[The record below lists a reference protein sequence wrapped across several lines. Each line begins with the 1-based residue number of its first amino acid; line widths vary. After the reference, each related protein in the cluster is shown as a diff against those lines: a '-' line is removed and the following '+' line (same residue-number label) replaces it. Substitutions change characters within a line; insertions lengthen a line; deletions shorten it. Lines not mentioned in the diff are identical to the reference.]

1 MKKRAVIGIS
11 TGLLVDSGG
20 IFPGY
25 HRIYVNRDYVDSVL
39 ASGGV
44 PLMLP
49 MSDDQEALEKALSL
63 IDGLILSGG
72 HDVSPINYGEEP
84 HQKLGEICPERDRY
98 DYFLYRKAKERGIPI
113 LGICRGIQVINTCEG
128 GTLYQDLSE
137 KSGDVYKHM
146 QGHSPKT
153 ATHSVGI
160 AKDSRLQK
168 ILGKEE
174 LRVNSFH
181 HQILKDIAADFDVSA
196 RAKDGVVEAIEH
208 RSADFII
215 GVQWHPEMRSM
226 VDPDMKKLFQ
236 ALITEAG
243 R

>member
-84 HQKLGEICPERDRY
+84 HQKLGEICPERRGTAMTISSIERQ
-98 DYFLYRKAKERGIPI
+98 RKGE
-113 LGICRGIQVINTCEG
+113 
-128 GTLYQDLSE
+128 
-137 KSGDVYKHM
+137 
-146 QGHSPKT
+146 SPSS
-153 ATHSVGI
+153 AS
-160 AKDSRLQK
+160 AAASR
-168 ILGKEE
+168 
-174 LRVNSFH
+174 
-181 HQILKDIAADFDVSA
+181 
-196 RAKDGVVEAIEH
+196 
-208 RSADFII
+208 
-215 GVQWHPEMRSM
+215 
-226 VDPDMKKLFQ
+226 
-236 ALITEAG
+236 
-243 R
+243 